1 MSKILSFL
9 LPLRPALPE
18 VFGCKDYQDQEALL
32 RSMDH
37 VLRVS
42 GVEAAFLRESVEVFE
57 AEAVRQVQS
66 GQKGKHGA
74 RARQVFLENSSRA
87 LRCTILLRL
96 TGKSYRGL
104 SLQLGMS
111 VGGCDMREGL
121 HAFSDRLGAAA

>member
-1 MSKILSFL
+1 
-9 LPLRPALPE
+9 
-18 VFGCKDYQDQEALL
+18 
-32 RSMDH
+32 MDH

-57 AEAVRQVQS
+57 AEAAKQEQS
-66 GQKGKHGA
+66 GQKGKPGA

-111 VGGCDMREGL
+111 VLYRWFVGMDELGGVKVPGKSTLQRYPTQ
-121 HAFSDRLGAAA
+121 AQ